1 MTRTYTWSI
10 SIGGVTIPNELIKAA
25 GTIDYGKATRFN
37 GFTAPRAVF
46 ELYNESSDLV
56 TLPADWPAFAKND
69 EVLIHVTHDGVTQWR
84 RFTGKVSGLKKTS
97 GGTVV
102 TCAGRIRAYDTFPA
116 GSTNAFVP
124 ITPEDDAAR
133 AERLADGAD
142 PALVIE
148 GDPGR
153 WVRQI
158 PTNNPSSPLLD
169 QLIRLTED
177 CQSKLV
183 EDRLGSVHYR
193 TRNFT
198 LPSRLTLVSGAIDHD
213 ALEESSEDDV
223 VNAVDVY
230 YGEPRVSDGI
240 QRHSHA
246 EDAASI
252 IAIGERREE
261 LSTDLQWGNGATG
274 LAEQYLAERNGQAY
288 IPDVPIIMSALTEGQ
303 ADDVLDLQEGWP
315 VRVTP
320 LPAAFEA
327 DTYDGDILGF
337 TDIMHREDYRIILHL
352 APSLTPDEETPETP
366 VYPDGILTGYDDAG
380 TWTDE
385 DDREYRWVSFT
396 TPGESWLNV
405 DHDEAVLCDVVQV
418 GAGGGGGYPTG
429 SFSNYAG
436 GGAAGGFPGL
446 QRFLINPGEWPV
458 EIGAGG
464 AKGDPAQPGGDTV
477 FYGARIYGG
486 GKGGSASDSD
496 GGDGASGGGSSNA
509 FGGLIG
515 TPGTGIDGMG
525 HDGYRGGGGA
535 GTVAP
540 GGSDGGDGLEATIA
554 DDTVEYG
561 KGGPSGGSWTSRP
574 NTGQGGRGGSP
585 VDLATDGDAGV
596 LILQYRIA

>member
-1 MTRTYTWSI
+1 MSRTYTWSI
-10 SIGGVTIPNELIKAA
+10 SIAGVTIPDELIKAA

-46 ELYNESSDLV
+46 ELFNESSDLV
-56 TLPADWPAFAKND
+56 DPPDDWPVIVKGDA
-69 EVLIHVTHDGVTQWR
+69 VLIHVTHDGVTQWR
-84 RFTGKVSGLKKTS
+84 RFTGTVTGLKVA
-97 GGTVV
+97 GVGTIV
-102 TCAGRIRAYDTFPA
+102 TCAGKIRSYDTFPT

-142 PALVIE
+142 PALVTE

-153 WVRQI
+153 WVRMI
-158 PTNNPSSPLLD
+158 PVNTPSTPLLD

-177 CQSKLV
+177 CQSKLL
-183 EDRLGSVHYR
+183 EDRLGAVHYR

-198 LPSRLTLVSGAIDHD
+198 LPSRLTFVAGSIDFD
-213 ALEESSEDDV
+213 ALEQTSEDDV
-223 VNAVDVY
+223 VNAVDVF
-230 YGEPRVSDGI
+230 YGEPRVSDGV

-288 IPDVPIIMSALTEGQ
+288 IPDVPILMSALTEGQ
-303 ADDVLDLQEGWP
+303 ADDILDLQEGWP
-315 VRVTP
+315 VRVP
-320 LPAAFEA
+320 SLPAAF
-327 DTYDGDILGF
+327 DSDSYDGDILGS
-337 TDIMHREDYRIILHL
+337 TEIMHREDYRIILHL
-352 APSLTPDEETPETP
+352 APSIVPDEETEETP
-366 VYPDGILTGYDDAG
+366 VYPDGILTGYDDTG
-380 TWTDE
+380 TWTDD

-396 TPGESWLNV
+396 TPGTVFLTV
-405 DHDEAVLCDVVQV
+405 DYEDAVLCDVLPA
-418 GAGGGGGYPTG
+418 AGGGGGGLATG

-436 GGAAGGFPGL
+436 GGGGGGCPGL
-446 QRFLINPGEWPV
+446 LRFPINPGDWPV

-464 AKGDPAQPGGDTV
+464 TAGSLVPGGDTV
-477 FYGARIYGG
+477 FYGARYYGG
-486 GKGGSASDSD
+486 GRGGTAVDAN
-496 GGDGASGGGSSNA
+496 GGDGGSGGGSSNA
-509 FGGLIG
+509 DGAPLA
-515 TPGTGIDGMG
+515 TPGVGVPGMG
-525 HDGYRGGGGA
+525 GDGYRGGGGA
-535 GTVAP
+535 GTSAG
-540 GGSDGGDGLEATIA
+540 GGSTGGDGVDVTIA

-561 KGGPSGGSWTSRP
+561 KGGPSGGTWSAMP

-585 VDLATDGDAGV
+585 IEAATDGDDGV

>member
-1 MTRTYTWSI
+1 MSRTYTWSI
-10 SIGGVTIPNELIKAA
+10 EIGGQEIPDTLVMAA

-37 GFTAPRAVF
+37 GFTGPRAVF
-46 ELYNESSDLV
+46 DLFNEACGLIDE
-56 TLPADWPAFAKND
+56 PEDWPVIVKGDA
-69 EVLIHVTHDGVTQWR
+69 VVIHVTHDGVTQWR
-84 RFTGKVSGLKKTS
+84 RFTGAVTGVRVTTS
-97 GGTVV
+97 GTTV
-102 TCAGRIRAYDTFPA
+102 TCAGLTRAYDTFA
-116 GSTNAFVP
+116 TGSTNAFVP
-124 ITPEDDAAR
+124 RTPEDDAAR
-133 AERLADGAD
+133 AEWLADGAD
-142 PALVIE
+142 PALDIE
-148 GDPGR
+148 GDAGR
-153 WVRQI
+153 WVRMI
-158 PTNNPSSPLLD
+158 PVNTPSTPLLES
-169 QLIRLTED
+169 LIRLSED
-177 CQSKLV
+177 CQAKLV
-183 EDRLGSVHYR
+183 EDRLGVPHYR

-198 LPSRLTLVSGAIDHD
+198 LPSRLTLVAAAIDLE
-213 ALEESSEDDV
+213 ALEQISEDDV
-223 VNAVDVY
+223 VNSVDVY
-230 YGEPRVSDGI
+230 YGEPRVSDGL

-246 EDAASI
+246 EDGTSI
-252 IAIGERREE
+252 AAIGERREE

-274 LAEQYLAERNGQAY
+274 LAEQYLAERNGQWY
-288 IPDVPIIMSALTEGQ
+288 IPDVPILMSQLTADQ

-320 LPAAFEA
+320 LPAGFAAE
-327 DTYDGDILGF
+327 TYDGDILGF
-337 TDIMHREDYRIILHL
+337 TEIMHREDYRIILHL

-366 VYPDGILTGYDDAG
+366 VYPDGILTGYDDTG

-396 TPGESWLNV
+396 TPGESWLTV

-446 QRFLINPGEWPV
+446 QRFLVNPGEWPV
-458 EIGAGG
+458 EIGEGG

-496 GGDGASGGGSSNA
+496 GGDGASGGGSSNVD
-509 FGGLIG
+509 GSPIG
-515 TPGTGIDGMG
+515 TPGVGIDGMG

-535 GTVAP
+535 GSAAP

-554 DDTVEYG
+554 GDTVEFSR
-561 KGGPSGGSWTSRP
+561 GGPSGGSWTARP

-585 VDLATDGDAGV
+585 VDPATDGDNGG

>member
-1 MTRTYTWSI
+1 MRRTYTWSI
-10 SIGGVTIPNELIKAA
+10 SIGGVTIPEELIKAA

-46 ELYNESSDLV
+46 ELFNESCGLV
-56 TLPADWPAFAKND
+56 PAPDEWPAIAKND

-84 RFTGKVSGLKKTS
+84 RFTGTITGLKTS
-97 GGTVV
+97 SAGTTV
-102 TCAGRIRAYDTFPA
+102 TCAGKIRPYATFPA
-116 GSTNAFVP
+116 GATNAFVP

-177 CQSKLV
+177 CQSKLI

-198 LPSRLTLVSGAIDHD
+198 LPSRLTLVASAIDHD

-274 LAEQYLAERNGQAY
+274 LAEQYLAARNGQAY
-288 IPDVPIIMSALTEGQ
+288 IPDVPILMSALTEEQ

-337 TDIMHREDYRIILHL
+337 TEIMHREDYRIILHL

-366 VYPDGILTGYDDAG
+366 VYPDGILTGYDDTG
-380 TWTDE
+380 TWTDD
-385 DDREYRWVSFT
+385 DDREYRWVAFT
-396 TPGESWLNV
+396 TPGLTFLTV
-405 DHDEAVLCDVVQV
+405 DYPDAVLCDVDQV
-418 GAGGGGGYPTG
+418 AGGGGGGNPNPGHGVTGWGGGGGGGGYPGTIR
-429 SFSNYAG
+429 
-436 GGAAGGFPGL
+436 FP
-446 QRFLINPGEWPV
+446 INPGEWPV
-458 EIGAGG
+458 EIGEGGAGG
-464 AKGDPAQPGGDTV
+464 APALPGGDTV
-477 FYGARIYGG
+477 FYGARMYGG
-486 GKGGSASDSD
+486 GQGGSGAGAPGS
-496 GGDGASGGGSSNA
+496 GGSGGGSTANA
-509 FGGLIG
+509 GIPTQ
-515 TPGTGIDGMG
+515 TPGVGVAGMG
-525 HDGYRGGGGA
+525 HDGYRAGGGA
-535 GTVAP
+535 GAAGDSSSGIASELT
-540 GGSDGGDGLEATIA
+540 GSS
-554 DDTVEYG
+554 VEYG
-561 KGGPSGGSWTSRP
+561 RGGSHGGGFTSMP
-574 NTGQGGRGGSP
+574 NTGQGGRGGA
-585 VDLATDGDAGV
+585 LGAATENGDGGV
-596 LILQYRIA
+596 LVIRYRIA